1 MVMVR
6 RLVVVVLGCAAFA
19 LSLLAGA
26 QAPAVAGFP
35 SKPIHIV
42 VGFAAGGNTDIVA
55 RTTAARM
62 QELLGQPVIVEN
74 KAGAGGVIAT
84 EFVAKAAPD
93 GYTLLM
99 SSLGPHTISP
109 SLLKSV
115 GFDPVN
121 DLAPVSNVAQNAL
134 VLLVNP
140 ALPVKSVN
148 ELIAYAKANPGKLN
162 YGSSGVGSTTHLSGE
177 VLGSMTGTKLVH
189 IAFRGGSLAIVAVLA
204 GDVQMMFANL
214 SDALPQIKS
223 GKLRPLGVTTARR
236 VLQLPELP
244 TIAEAGLPGFDVA
257 PWNGLVAPGK
267 TPPEIVARISDAVQ
281 RIAREPS
288 FRDKMFEIGSE
299 PVGDTA
305 EQYRATIRN
314 DIQRWS
320 KIVKEAG
327 IKAD

>member
-1 MVMVR
+1 MVMMR
-6 RLVVVVLGCAAFA
+6 RLVVVVLGCVASVF
-19 LSLLAGA
+19 SLVAGA
-26 QAPAVAGFP
+26 QSPAGFP

-55 RTTAARM
+55 RTTAARL

-115 GFDPVN
+115 NFDPVN

-148 ELIAYAKANPGKLN
+148 ELITYAKANPGKLN

-177 VLGSMTGTKLVH
+177 VLASMTGAKLVH

-236 VLQLPELP
+236 VLQLPDLP

-267 TPPEIVARISDAVQ
+267 TPPEIVAKLSDAVQ

-299 PVGDTA
+299 PVGDTP
-305 EQYRATIRN
+305 EQYRTTIRN